1 MTNLINN
8 FIFDNHRNNQLKRP
22 KTNIKSKNIKRNI
35 ENNNKIKS
43 IADDILQLKHRR
55 EDRNRLEGEKMFKKN
70 NINFMPKFDDD
81 FNFLI
86 QKKKLQIEY
95 QEPKPYKSS
104 ENSKIFVCVRKRP
117 IFPKEIMEG
126 EIDCVSAINPK
137 VYIYDCKIKIDGYTK
152 YIDVNEFNFD
162 NAFNEKDNT
171 HLLYKCSIQPSLDIL
186 LRGGVVTCFAYGQT
200 GSGKTYTMKGIQ
212 DIAIENIFQIF
223 YDLGRKNNNKFTFY
237 ISFYELYLGLLY
249 DLLNNRNKL
258 MALEDKNQRVQIY
271 GLTEKKVE
279 SPEEMKS
286 IIDFANDVR
295 TTHNTVTNETSSRSH
310 AVCNFIVK
318 IQNKNNEK
326 EYAKLSLV
334 DLAGSERATE
344 TQSNDKNRL
353 AEGADINKSLLAL
366 KECIRALDAR
376 KIKGNSEHHV
386 PFRNS
391 KLTLVLRDSFLGKAD
406 LCKIIMISCISP
418 SNHSANHTINTLRYS
433 MRLKE
438 KIPSSSNNNNINNN
452 FKNQFVPKKNNLINL
467 NKNKKISKSPN
478 IKRNISKNIEKF
490 HVIDNRVNNKVHY
503 SNGNINYS
511 TEIRKKTL
519 GLQHKKNKIVMKKIS
534 NNNILNRQKSPSFNN
549 RIYNKNFEKQ
559 KTHTKIS
566 SKIYANIKPKLYE
579 SKTRKTENHK
589 FSSIINNKKKDLQ
602 RSKANSRYINK
613 TKVYQI
619 KDNSEMKKNTKVNN
633 TFENPIRYYPSY
645 QGKDNTKGYN
655 SFKGLKSNNQYN
667 ENNRNIDINIDIDP
681 GKDLLN
687 DHIDVINSQ
696 QKYLT
701 EDGKLINKFKGLTKD
716 NINKQIYK
724 PVIEN
729 IIQSKMNYLNK
740 LQDNIIEY
748 KKLIYNYNK

>member
-8 FIFDNHRNNQLKRP
+8 FILDNHINYQQKRP
-22 KTNIKSKNIKRNI
+22 KTNIKTKNIQKNLMI
-35 ENNNKIKS
+35 NAKVKS
-43 IADDILQLKHRR
+43 VAEDILQLKHRR
-55 EDRNRLEGEKMFKKN
+55 EDRNRMEGEKMLKKN
-70 NINFMPKFDDD
+70 TKNFIPKFDDD

-95 QEPKPYKSS
+95 QEAKPYKSS

-117 IFPKEIMEG
+117 IFQKEIMEG

-171 HLLYKCSIQPSLDIL
+171 HLLYKCSIQPSLNIL

-212 DIAIENIFQIF
+212 DIAIKSIFQIF
-223 YDLGRKNNNKFTFY
+223 YDLGRKNNIKFTFY
-237 ISFYELYLGLLY
+237 ISFYELYLGILY

-271 GLTEKKVE
+271 GLTEKIVE

-286 IIDFANDVR
+286 IIDFANNVR

-310 AVCNFIVK
+310 AICNFIIK
-318 IQNKNNEK
+318 IQNQNYEK

-366 KECIRALDAR
+366 KECIRALDTR

-391 KLTLVLRDSFLGKAD
+391 KLTLVLRDSFLGKED

-438 KIPSSSNNNNINNN
+438 KIPNYSNNNNNNLRKQINT
-452 FKNQFVPKKNNLINL
+452 KKNNFISL
-467 NKNKKISKSPN
+467 NINKKLSKSPN
-478 IKRNISKNIEKF
+478 IKRTISKNKEKF
-490 HVIDNRVNNKVHY
+490 HVIDNKFNNKFHY
-503 SNGNINYS
+503 SNGNINYN
-511 TEIRKKTL
+511 TEINKKPL
-519 GLQHKKNKIVMKKIS
+519 GLRAKKNKIITKKIG
-534 NNNILNRQKSPSFNN
+534 NNNAVNRQKSPNLKN
-549 RIYNKNFEKQ
+549 KVYNKYFEKKNT
-559 KTHTKIS
+559 KTTITTKIS
-566 SKIYANIKPKLYE
+566 TNLKPKLHE
-579 SKTRKTENHK
+579 SKSKKTENHK
-589 FSSIINNKKKDLQ
+589 YSSIINNKRKELQ
-602 RSKANSRYINK
+602 RPKTNSGQVNK
-613 TKVYQI
+613 TKYYQI
-619 KDNSEMKKNTKVNN
+619 KDYNEIKSNTKINK
-633 TFENPIRYYPSY
+633 TTENPLRYYPSY
-645 QGKDNTKGYN
+645 QGNVQVNNNYN
-655 SFKGLKSNNQYN
+655 SYNGLESNNQYYG
-667 ENNRNIDINIDIDP
+667 NNRNIDLNIDIDP
-681 GKDLLN
+681 GQDLLN
-687 DHIDVINSQ
+687 DQIDVINSQ

-716 NINKQIYK
+716 NVNKQIYT

-729 IIQSKMNYLNK
+729 IIQSKMNYLSQ